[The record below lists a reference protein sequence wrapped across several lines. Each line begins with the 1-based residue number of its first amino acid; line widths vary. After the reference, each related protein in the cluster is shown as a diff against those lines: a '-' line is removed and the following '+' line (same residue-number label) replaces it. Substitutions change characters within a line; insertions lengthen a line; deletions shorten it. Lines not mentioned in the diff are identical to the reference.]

1 MFKNCSTKSRSSK
14 KNYIFSLVVFITKD
28 QAKKQVKFVIMLFL
42 LIMSVYDVSILK
54 DKVYLCLFISTTYLI
69 TLQLTFHWIILNRGA

>member
-1 MFKNCSTKSRSSK
+1 
-14 KNYIFSLVVFITKD
+14 
-28 QAKKQVKFVIMLFL
+28 MLFL

-69 TLQLTFHWIILNRGA
+69 TLQLTFHWIILNGGT